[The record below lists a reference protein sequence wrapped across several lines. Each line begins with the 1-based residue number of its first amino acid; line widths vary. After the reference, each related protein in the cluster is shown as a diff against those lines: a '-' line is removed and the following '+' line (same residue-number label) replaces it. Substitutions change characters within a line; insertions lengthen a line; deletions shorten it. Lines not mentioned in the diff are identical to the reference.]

1 MALIQCTEC
10 GHTVSDRA
18 EICPGCGCPVKLI
31 LQDIEQQK
39 AEAAASLEEKRS
51 AAEEKRERNGCI
63 FDISDVYAPGGVKLS
78 CHFCG
83 GSTTV
88 PKSDFYSA
96 TSNCCTPKCE
106 IKCPSCRR
114 THRRGVPIYTASMQ
128 EVRAPEEEK
137 PILCPHCGSGDFDIV
152 KEGFAA
158 GKAAVGGFLLGPLG
172 VLAGASGSNNIQ
184 RICRRCGTRF

>member
-10 GHTVSDRA
+10 GRTVSDRA

-31 LQDIEQQK
+31 LQDIEQK
-39 AEAAASLEEKRS
+39 NAETAANLEEERSAVEEKRI
-51 AAEEKRERNGCI
+51 RDGCI
-63 FDISDVYAPGGVKLS
+63 FDIANVYAPGGVKLS

-88 PKSDFYSA
+88 PKGNFLSA
-96 TSNCCTPKCE
+96 TTTCCSPKCDIE
-106 IKCPSCRR
+106 CPSCRR
-114 THRRGVPIYTASMQ
+114 THRRGVPIYTTSMQ

-137 PILCPHCGSGDFDIV
+137 PILCPHCGSDDFDLI
-152 KEGFAA
+152 KEGFST
-158 GKAAVGGFLLGPLG
+158 GKAAVGGFIFGPLG
-172 VLAGASGSNNIQ
+172 ILAGTSRSNNIH

>member
-10 GHTVSDRA
+10 GRTVSDRA

-31 LQDIEQQK
+31 LQDIEQK
-39 AEAAASLEEKRS
+39 NAETAANLEEERSAVEEKR
-51 AAEEKRERNGCI
+51 RDGCI
-63 FDISDVYAPGGVKLS
+63 FDIANVYAPGGVKLS

-88 PKSDFYSA
+88 PKGNFLSA
-96 TSNCCTPKCE
+96 TTTCCSPKCDIE
-106 IKCPSCRR
+106 CPSCRR

-137 PILCPHCGSGDFDIV
+137 PILCPHCGSDDFDLI
-152 KEGFAA
+152 KEGFST
-158 GKAAVGGFLLGPLG
+158 GKAAVGGFIFGPLG
-172 VLAGASGSNNIQ
+172 ILAGTSRSNNIH